1 MRNIPGL
8 LTGLLVAGLAT
19 LAPAHAAAVTINFDD
34 APAAELFAT
43 AVPLTTRYSALGVT
57 FSGTGAVLQA
67 ETADFM
73 VTGFSPANVLAYAQR
88 VTIGMRL
95 DDESSVSQASDR
107 LTFSAPVSSVSFLT
121 GSGISQGFLQV
132 SAFAGATLVDS
143 TMVNFNATASA
154 IEALQRVTLRGA
166 GITSVQYRINGAT
179 ELEGFVVD
187 NLEFNGANVPEPTML
202 LLVGAGLT
210 AAFARRRRRA

>member
-19 LAPAHAAAVTINFDD
+19 LAPAHAAAVTINFDGAAAPLQFAD
-34 APAAELFAT
+34 AT
-43 AVPLTTRYSALGVT
+43 PLTNQFAAMGVS
-57 FSGTGAVLQA
+57 FSGTGAVLDSQV
-67 ETADFM
+67 DFM
-73 VTGFSPANVLAYAQR
+73 VTGFSPNNFLAYAQR
-88 VTIGMRL
+88 VTIGRVL
-95 DDESSVSQASDR
+95 DDESKVSQAADE
-107 LTFSAPVSSVSFLT
+107 LTFLTPVSSVSFLT

-132 SAFAGATLVDS
+132 SAFAGTTLVDS

-187 NLEFNGANVPEPTML
+187 NLEFNAANVPEPTML
-202 LLVGAGLT
+202 LLVGAGVT